1 MIEKYISRLLK
12 TEITN
17 ENVNDIIRLS
27 RHQCKSEERKEIL
40 QTISRNIYQLLPNL
54 DIKNLESEEAEII
67 FTSEYLLLESEDS
80 FFEYIYKGGRDFYFL
95 FDYIEMKYLSVENVE
110 RLIELIISGE
120 VSFHQKLWISMIGRL
135 LVDIST
141 IQEISEN
148 PRSIKR
154 QNDKQNLK

>member
-1 MIEKYISRLLK
+1 
-12 TEITN
+12 
-17 ENVNDIIRLS
+17 
-27 RHQCKSEERKEIL
+27 
-40 QTISRNIYQLLPNL
+40 
-54 DIKNLESEEAEII
+54 
-67 FTSEYLLLESEDS
+67 
-80 FFEYIYKGGRDFYFL
+80 
-95 FDYIEMKYLSVENVE
+95 MKYLSVENVE